1 MERKRRI
8 IKICSICNKRFN
20 SYLLD
25 FHLKKTHDTQK
36 YQCGLTEMKSIV
48 KFAYE
53 NEIKNKYFI
62 IDCLKYEL
70 KKDYINF
77 SNNIKKFN
85 FYFQDEIL
93 EKYKRRL
100 FTEVKILHSTMQEN
114 EIENINLKEYSQ
126 SEKELLLN
134 YIHKKREEKIG
145 GEKICPF
152 CNNFYPS
159 IQQHCF
165 LLKKQYSKYSCP
177 KLLNYIIK
185 LKSKKDK
192 IDMLCKAICFA
203 SSKFNNSNP
212 NDLIDKILFL
222 EKQGM
227 IKSYS
232 LNNRKEVNDYIIQ
245 IRKYFFHNRIG
256 YKLKSRKNDSFL
268 KKKTYRINDGVNFS
282 ISFDLIKKI
291 NNIFDKY
298 FHLKN

>member
-20 SYLLD
+20 PYLLD

-126 SEKELLLN
+126 SQKELLLN

-192 IDMLCKAICFA
+192 IDMLCKAICYA